1 MGLRFNSVVDDGNDN
16 DNDDDSTI
24 LLTTKREARPSIGGR
39 CWAILAKAT
48 MEDYRMQVSGKRFE
62 LWLVVSFDFLMCRRE
77 LAATRRY
84 FYINTSIK
92 EYCNLQSA
100 I

>member
-1 MGLRFNSVVDDGNDN
+1 MGLRFNLVVDDGNDN

-48 MEDYRMQVSGKRFE
+48 MDDRLPNASVMVKRFE
-62 LWLVVSFDFLMCRRE
+62 LWWL
-77 LAATRRY
+77 
-84 FYINTSIK
+84 
-92 EYCNLQSA
+92 
-100 I
+100 

>member
-39 CWAILAKAT
+39 CWAILANASV
-48 MEDYRMQVSGKRFE
+48 MVRESSCG
-62 LWLVVSFDFLMCRRE
+62 WL
-77 LAATRRY
+77 
-84 FYINTSIK
+84 
-92 EYCNLQSA
+92 
-100 I
+100 